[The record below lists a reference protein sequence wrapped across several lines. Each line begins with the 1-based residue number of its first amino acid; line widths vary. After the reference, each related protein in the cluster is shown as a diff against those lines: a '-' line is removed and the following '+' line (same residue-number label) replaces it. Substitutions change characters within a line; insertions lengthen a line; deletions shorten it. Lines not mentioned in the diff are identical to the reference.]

1 MTLRRI
7 RVKVRWNRHHASERE
22 AFWFSKERD
31 QNDRGEN
38 GALCGDGK
46 NQGAAA
52 NAAFAFA
59 LLGAAFDETALQPA
73 EVVLRSGIGTGAGA
87 GFDGHHTPP
96 QKNAAS
102 ECRDFCDAG
111 FPWVAQKP
119 QETGAALAGM

>member
-59 LLGAAFDETALQPA
+59 LLGAAFDETALQGTKF
-73 EVVLRSGIGTGAGA
+73 VLRTRVGTGAG
-87 GFDGHHTPP
+87 FDRHHTPP
-96 QKNAAS
+96 QKSSAS
-102 ECRDFCDAG
+102 ENRDFCDAG
-111 FPWVAQKP
+111 FLWVAQKP